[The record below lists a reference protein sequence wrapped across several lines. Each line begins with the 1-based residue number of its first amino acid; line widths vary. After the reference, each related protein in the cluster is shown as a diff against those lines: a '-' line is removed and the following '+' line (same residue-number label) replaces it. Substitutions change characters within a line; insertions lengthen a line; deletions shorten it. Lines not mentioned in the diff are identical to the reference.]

1 VAEWTLDFNA
11 RWLLV
16 VKSHLEIHLL
26 PPLLRISARGEQPL
40 LHDPRLGLAHRHR
53 HDVARDLSGL
63 TASVDAVAN
72 DILPRDWRITAKVR
86 LGQKVCQ
93 LANGP
98 DAFEDDEG
106 CCGDHAELQHG
117 CPELDAW

>member
-1 VAEWTLDFNA
+1 MHHAGPRDEPLHMNEIENAPVDHRATEDARARVTEWTLDFNA

-53 HDVARDLSGL
+53 HDVAHDLPGL
-63 TASVDAVAN
+63 TASVNAVAN
-72 DILPRDWRITAKVR
+72 DIL
-86 LGQKVCQ
+86 
-93 LANGP
+93 
-98 DAFEDDEG
+98 
-106 CCGDHAELQHG
+106 HATG
-117 CPELDAW
+117 A